1 MYKNDVYEIL
11 KNEMLTKDV
20 YKMILKGDTKY
31 IKAPGQFINIKI
43 NGCYLR
49 RPISVSDWDE
59 DTITIIYKIFGKGTE
74 IMSKMNAGEKLDILT
89 GLGNGFNTNL
99 SGQRPLLIAGGVGVP
114 PMYKLCKE
122 LIQEGKSPI
131 VVLGFNTKGEMFYKN
146 EFKNLG
152 AKVYVST
159 VDGSFGIKGFVTDAL
174 KDLKDYTYYYACGPM
189 PMLKAVYENLAV
201 NGQLSFVERMGCG
214 FGACMGCSI
223 QTKEGTKRV
232 CKEGPVFRK
241 EELIW

>member
-20 YKMILKGDTKY
+20 YKMILKGDTRY

-43 NGCYLR
+43 DGCYLR

-59 DTITIIYKIFGKGTE
+59 NTITIIYKTFGKGTE
-74 IMSKMNAGEKLDILT
+74 IMSKMNVGEKLNILT

-114 PMYKLCKE
+114 PMYRLCKE

-189 PMLKAVYENLAV
+189 PMLKAVYENLTV
-201 NGQLSFVERMGCG
+201 NGQLSFEERMGCG

>member
-20 YKMILKGDTKY
+20 YKMILKGDTRY

-43 NGCYLR
+43 DGCYLR

-59 DTITIIYKIFGKGTE
+59 NSITIIYKIFGKGTE
-74 IMSKMNAGEKLDILT
+74 IMSKMNVGEKLDILT

-114 PMYKLCKE
+114 PMYRLCKE

-189 PMLKAVYENLAV
+189 PMLKAVYENLAGD
-201 NGQLSFVERMGCG
+201 GQLSFEERMGCG

-223 QTKEGTKRV
+223 QTTEGTKRV

>member
-20 YKMILKGDTKY
+20 YKMILKGDTRY

-43 NGCYLR
+43 DGCYLR

-59 DTITIIYKIFGKGTE
+59 NTITIIYKIFGKGTE
-74 IMSKMNAGEKLDILT
+74 IMSKMNVGEKLDILT

-114 PMYKLCKE
+114 PMYRLCKE

-131 VVLGFNTKGEMFYKN
+131 VVLGFNTKGEMFYEN

-189 PMLKAVYENLAV
+189 PMLKAVYENLTV
-201 NGQLSFVERMGCG
+201 NGQLSFEERMGCG
-214 FGACMGCSI
+214 LGACMGCSI

>member
-20 YKMILKGDTKY
+20 YKMILKGDTRY

-43 NGCYLR
+43 DGCYLR

-59 DTITIIYKIFGKGTE
+59 NTITIIYKIFGKGTE
-74 IMSKMNAGEKLDILT
+74 IMSKMNVGEKLDILT

-114 PMYKLCKE
+114 PMYRLCKE

-189 PMLKAVYENLAV
+189 SMLKAVYENLAGD
-201 NGQLSFVERMGCG
+201 GQLSFEERMGCG

-223 QTKEGTKRV
+223 QTTEGTKRV